1 MKNSKK
7 KFLRNIILILML
19 IYVAYTLIT
28 QQQTLNKYSNESDT
42 LSAQI
47 EEQQKYKEEL
57 AKKKEDIN
65 SEEFIEDVARE
76 KLDMYVPNEK
86 VYIDTGM

>member
-1 MKNSKK
+1 
-7 KFLRNIILILML
+7 ML

-76 KLDMYVPNEK
+76 KLDMYLPNEK